1 MEVAF
6 PHHAVQE
13 KSAAEAW
20 GGGPGGTCAVE
31 KTGNAVESEN
41 IVAETAEKIFA
52 DLADAQTINRDKKG
66 GWKAPLWQAL
76 TEAGLPLAWVPEDC
90 GGSGA
95 SLAEGFSV
103 LSAAGRFAI
112 AVPLAETM
120 LAGWLLA
127 QARIASPEGAMTV
140 APASPKDRLTVG
152 ADGSLSGR
160 ARGVPY
166 ARDAKHFAVL
176 AQGPKGPSIA
186 LVEAA
191 ACRIEAG
198 VNLASDGSDT
208 VTFNNVSPVAIKPA
222 PKGFDQTQ
230 LMLMGAVVRSLQIAG
245 ALESMLEVSVRYS
258 NERVAFEK
266 KISKFQAVQHNL
278 AKLAGESA
286 AALAAATSAADAL
299 ASGKSFD
306 DELFLEAVS
315 AKVRCSEA
323 AEKGAAIA
331 HQVHGAI
338 GFTIEHILHRYSLRA
353 LAWRDDFGNESYWA
367 VELGKLVASRGADEL
382 WPLVASR

>member
-1 MEVAF
+1 VGQF
-6 PHHAVQE
+6 NP
-13 KSAAEAW
+13 
-20 GGGPGGTCAVE
+20 
-31 KTGNAVESEN
+31 GNAVAESEN

-52 DLADAQTINRDKKG
+52 DLADAQTINADKKG

-76 TEAGLPLAWVPEDC
+76 SEAGLPLAWVPEDC

-127 QARIASPEGAMTV
+127 QAKITSPDGTMTV
-140 APASPKDRLTVG
+140 APAGPKDRIALN
-152 ADGSLSGR
+152 ADGTLTGR
-160 ARGVPY
+160 ARGVPF
-166 ARDAKHFAVL
+166 AKEAKHIAVL
-176 AQGPKGPSIA
+176 AHGAGGLSIA
-186 LVEAA
+186 LVEAG

-198 VNLASDGSDT
+198 LNLGGDHNDT
-208 VTFNNVSPVAIKPA
+208 VTFSTAPALALQPA
-222 PKGFDQTQ
+222 PKGFDQTA
-230 LMLMGAVVRSLQIAG
+230 LMLMGGVARSLQIAG
-245 ALESMLEVSVRYS
+245 SLESMLDISVRYS
-258 NERVAFEK
+258 NERIAFEK

-278 AKLAGESA
+278 AKLAGEVS
-286 AALAAATSAADAL
+286 AALAAATSAADTI
-299 ASGKSFD
+299 ASSASFD
-306 DELFLEAVS
+306 DAVFLEAAS
-315 AKVRCSEA
+315 AKIRCSEA
-323 AEKGAAIA
+323 AEKGGAIA

-353 LAWRDDFGNESYWA
+353 LAWRDDFGSESYWA
-367 VELGKLVASRGADEL
+367 VELGKLVAARGADEL